1 MVSPP
6 MSESFAY
13 ITLLFGRAGT
23 ACVQAFLLA
32 SCSFSVL
39 RLRVTSMP
47 LQLSYVNCIFMPRS
61 ADVLQYTGTHHYL
74 LSLLTAGGFR

>member
-1 MVSPP
+1 
-6 MSESFAY
+6 MSDSFAY
-13 ITLLFGRAGT
+13 ITLLSGRAGT

-47 LQLSYVNCIFMPRS
+47 LQLSYVIAKLCPVPQTCCSTQEHTTTTS
-61 ADVLQYTGTHHYL
+61 AC
-74 LSLLTAGGFR
+74 